1 MWYAGKTQL
10 TCDWRKGGWVVAM
23 RLMLARLLISLK
35 EMRTRSKDILL
46 VICYHETQARLGRS
60 LKRLAEDLYS
70 KETHFVLELIQ
81 NADDNK
87 YEEGVKPALEFHVDS
102 DRILVNNN
110 EMGFT
115 KEDVRVWS
123 CPKSQYRNI
132 KFLKLQYRNT

>member
-1 MWYAGKTQL
+1 
-10 TCDWRKGGWVVAM
+10 
-23 RLMLARLLISLK
+23 
-35 EMRTRSKDILL
+35 MRTRSKNILL

-87 YEEGVKPALEFHVDS
+87 YEEGVNPALEFHVDS

-123 CPKSQYRNI
+123 CPKFQYHNT